1 MAQPVGRSYAVTG
14 GGARVQGGFRFAG
27 VPPLHW
33 AAVALVIALGIVP
46 LSLALLRLWSVTG
59 ITPLE
64 AMLKINEQ
72 PGAMDAFRFA
82 LFEAAASTLVTVAIG
97 LPLAWAFGRYEWK
110 RLRLKRALLFLP
122 FVTPPVVAAVGFLAL
137 FSPDGLVHRVGFDFR
152 GDTGFFHLL
161 ALQTGWDHPG
171 HFFALVIAHVWFNL
185 SLMIRFVEP
194 VVAQVDPAWEEQLAL
209 LPAGQTRRGRWQ
221 HLWLPI
227 LGPATLVAATYTF
240 FFSFTSF
247 ALVKWLAPSS
257 NTPESLL
264 GELGGTAGIA
274 GYRVDTSLAV
284 LGIATF
290 QMLLMLVMLAM
301 AGRFE
306 RRHSQVLS
314 MHHETKNRERHGIA
328 SRGWS
333 LFVNGV
339 LVLLLAPLVS
349 VVLASFR
356 VRGTGGSSGGS
367 SWTLEGWRRAWAGD
381 FSTVPLLEALTNSLN
396 YAVLALIVALP
407 LGYAVA
413 SCLVT
418 LRERGHRRAA
428 GVLDSLCM
436 LPLSMSAVMVG
447 LGMVAGILRWYP
459 PAFTFPY
466 LPAVPH
472 IMLVLPF
479 VIRLMVP
486 AIERI
491 DPKFAE
497 QASLLPIGK
506 IAYWW
511 HSRGAFLVVPATMAA
526 SLCLA
531 FSMGEFGATFL
542 MVRVGS
548 WDSLSILVDQVA
560 SRPKFD
566 PYVFPTA
573 MALATILMV
582 VTLLILSLNEQVRLW
597 RSRHDV

>member
-1 MAQPVGRSYAVTG
+1 MSLEWRT
-14 GGARVQGGFRFAG
+14 RFAG
-27 VPPLHW
+27 VPLIQW
-33 AAVALVIALGIVP
+33 MAVVFVIGLGLFPI
-46 LSLALLRLWSVTG
+46 SLALLRLWAVTG
-59 ITPLE
+59 ITPL
-64 AMLKINEQ
+64 AALATVHEQ
-72 PGAMDAFRFA
+72 PGAVDAFQFS
-82 LFEAAASTLVTVAIG
+82 LMEATVSTGLTVLLG
-97 LPLAWAFGRYEWK
+97 LPLAWAFGRYQWSNI
-110 RLRLKRALLFLP
+110 RLKRALLFLP

-137 FSPDGLVHRVGFDFR
+137 ISPGGLLYSVGFDLR
-152 GDTGFFHLL
+152 GESGIVGWFATT
-161 ALQTGWDHPG
+161 TGWEHPG
-171 HFFALVIAHVWFNL
+171 HFIALVTAHVWFNL

-194 VVAQVDPAWEEQLAL
+194 VVAQLDPTWEEQLAL
-209 LPAGQTRRGRWQ
+209 LPSGQSWRGRIR
-221 HLWLPI
+221 HLWLPV

-257 NTPESLL
+257 NTLESLL
-264 GELGGTAGIA
+264 GEMGGTAGIP
-274 GYRVDTSLAV
+274 GYRTETSLAV
-284 LGIATF
+284 LAIATF
-290 QMLLMLVMLAM
+290 QMLLMLVMLIL

-314 MHHETKNRERHGIA
+314 MHHEAMNRERNGTA
-328 SRGWS
+328 SRGWRW
-333 LFVNGV
+333 FVNGI
-339 LVLLLAPLVS
+339 LVLLLAPLAT

-356 VRGTGGSSGGS
+356 VRTIGNQGVSSA
-367 SWTLEGWRRAWAGD
+367 WTLEGWKRAWNGD
-381 FSTVPLLEALTNSLN
+381 FSTVPLLDALTNSLS
-396 YAVLALIVALP
+396 YAVVSLFVALP
-407 LGYAVA
+407 VGYAVA

-418 LRERGHRRAA
+418 LRQRGHQRAA
-428 GVLDSLCM
+428 GILDSLCM

-447 LGMVAGILRWYP
+447 LGMVAGILQWFP
-459 PAFTFPY
+459 EMFTFPY

-491 DPKFAE
+491 DPIFAE
-497 QASLLPIGK
+497 QASLLPMGK
-506 IAYWW
+506 VSFWW
-511 HSRGAFLVVPATMAA
+511 HSRGSFLVVPATMAG

-542 MVRVGS
+542 VVRVGS

-573 MALATILMV
+573 MALATILML
-582 VTLLILSLNEQVRLW
+582 VTLLVLSINERARAW